1 MKEMCPYEECGK
13 VLSTPYSLKRHID
26 TCHNNVRKFICS
38 HCDKKF
44 SSQRNLWTHL
54 AKHRITQLSALYPKR
69 QFPTSSCPDKA
80 GIEAEGPGSDFL
92 QGLVQFQRVCEERRQ
107 EGKLPLAWLLMAGLK
122 KGKDAACAPRLR
134 D

>member
-1 MKEMCPYEECGK
+1 MKEMCPYEECRK

-26 TCHNNVRKFICS
+26 TCHNNVRKFMCS

-54 AKHRITQLSALYPKR
+54 AKHRVTQLSSLTQKLQCPAA
-69 QFPTSSCPDKA
+69 SCPEEK
-80 GIEAEGPGSDFL
+80 GIEAEAPGTDFL
-92 QGLVQFQRVCEERRQ
+92 QGLVQFQEVCEERRQ
-107 EGKLPLAWLLMAGLK
+107 TVKLPLAWLLMAGLS
-122 KGKDAACAPRLR
+122 KGRGAAYVPKLR

>member
-1 MKEMCPYEECGK
+1 MCPYEECRR

-54 AKHRITQLSALYPKR
+54 AKHRISAVPIKL
-69 QFPTSSCPDKA
+69 
-80 GIEAEGPGSDFL
+80 EAPSLLNPATPMTEMEDHGSDFL
-92 QGLVQFQRVCEERRQ
+92 DGLLRFPEIYEERRV
-107 EGKLPLAWLLMAGLK
+107 EVKLPLAWRLVSGLG
-122 KGKDAACAPRLR
+122 KGRGVARR
-134 D
+134 G

>member
-1 MKEMCPYEECGK
+1 MKEMCPYEECLR

-54 AKHRITQLSALYPKR
+54 AKHRVTQLSTASHKPEAPELLNPA
-69 QFPTSSCPDKA
+69 FPTT
-80 GIEAEGPGSDFL
+80 EAEDLATDFL
-92 QGLVQFQRVCEERRQ
+92 EGMVEFPEICGERRV
-107 EGKLPLAWLLMAGLK
+107 EGKLPLAWRLVAGLA
-122 KGKDAACAPRLR
+122 KGRSAQGGPRIR
-134 D
+134 G

>member
-1 MKEMCPYEECGK
+1 MKEMCPYEECSR

-54 AKHRITQLSALYPKR
+54 SKHRNSAVKTEAPSLLNPASPTTEVEDQGTDFLHGLL
-69 QFPTSSCPDKA
+69 QFPE
-80 GIEAEGPGSDFL
+80 IYEG
-92 QGLVQFQRVCEERRQ
+92 RRG
-107 EGKLPLAWLLMAGLK
+107 EVKLPLAWKLVAGLG
-122 KGKDAACAPRLR
+122 KGRSTVR
-134 D
+134 RG